1 MSRRSSSDQF
11 ELPAAA
17 RLRIDKWLWAAR
29 FFKTRGLAQDAV
41 EGGRVRILGFGG
53 DQNDMGDKGNIGERI
68 KPSRE
73 VRLGDL
79 LHIQIGDLVWRVSV
93 RGLSDHRGPAPVA
106 RELYEESTESIA
118 ARQTQI
124 ENRRAQMEPGSTI
137 RGRPTKKDRRLIHR
151 FTE

>member
-1 MSRRSSSDQF
+1 MSRRKSSDPF
-11 ELPAAA
+11 EPPAAA

-29 FFKTRGLAQDAV
+29 FFKTRGLAQEAV
-41 EGGRVRILGFGG
+41 EGGRVRIASPGG
-53 DQNDMGDKGNIGERI
+53 DLGNKGDIGERI

-79 LHIQIGDLVWRVSV
+79 LHIQIGDLVWHVSV

-106 RELYEESTESIA
+106 RELYEELPESIA

-124 ENRRAQMEPGSTI
+124 ENRRAQMEPGSSI

>member
-1 MSRRSSSDQF
+1 MSRRKSSDQF
-11 ELPAAA
+11 EPPAAA

-29 FFKTRGLAQDAV
+29 FFKTRGLAQEAV
-41 EGGRVRILGFGG
+41 DGGRVRIFSPGD
-53 DQNDMGDKGNIGERI
+53 DQNELGERI

-106 RELYEESTESIA
+106 RELYEESPESIA
-118 ARQTQI
+118 ARLAQI
-124 ENRRAQMEPGSTI
+124 ENRRAQMEPGSSI

>member
-1 MSRRSSSDQF
+1 MSRRTSSDQF
-11 ELPAAA
+11 EPPAAA

-29 FFKTRGLAQDAV
+29 FFKTRGLAQEAV
-41 EGGRVRILGFGG
+41 EGGRVRIVSPGSN
-53 DQNDMGDKGNIGERI
+53 QNDIGERI

-79 LHIQIGDLVWRVSV
+79 LHIQIGDLVWHVSV

-106 RELYEESTESIA
+106 RELYEESPESIA

-124 ENRRAQMEPGSTI
+124 ENRRAQMEPGSSI

>member
-1 MSRRSSSDQF
+1 MSRRTSSDQF
-11 ELPAAA
+11 EPPAAA

-41 EGGRVRILGFGG
+41 EGGRVRIVSSGSN
-53 DQNDMGDKGNIGERI
+53 QNDIGERI

-106 RELYEESTESIA
+106 RELYEESPESIA

-124 ENRRAQMEPGSTI
+124 ENRRAQMEPGSSI

>member
-1 MSRRSSSDQF
+1 M
-11 ELPAAA
+11 
-17 RLRIDKWLWAAR
+17 RIDKWLWAAR

-41 EGGRVRILGFGG
+41 EGGRVRILGPG
-53 DQNDMGDKGNIGERI
+53 DDMSDSGERI

-79 LHIQIGDLVWRVSV
+79 LLIQVGDLVWRVSV

-106 RELYEESTESIA
+106 RELYEESPESIA
-118 ARQTQI
+118 ARLAQI
-124 ENRRAQMEPGSTI
+124 ENRRAQMEPGSSI

>member
-1 MSRRSSSDQF
+1 MSRRTSSDQF
-11 ELPAAA
+11 EPPAAA

-29 FFKTRGLAQDAV
+29 FFKTRALAQEAV
-41 EGGRVRILGFGG
+41 EGGRVRIVNSGD
-53 DQNDMGDKGNIGERI
+53 DQNDLGERI

-106 RELYEESTESIA
+106 RELYEESPESIA

-124 ENRRAQMEPGSTI
+124 EAGARKWNPAAASRDGRR
-137 RGRPTKKDRRLIHR
+137 KKIGV
-151 FTE
+151 